1 MDGTSHTVQIDNA
14 SNAKEVTDQ
23 VYSFIGLKDRFGFA
37 LYIAMKDKVK
47 YTHPAYQ
54 HSSLLQAK
62 FGPSFGANVPPVP
75 FISWQL
81 NELNA

>member
-47 YTHPAYQ
+47 YFIQPP
-54 HSSLLQAK
+54 LLAINMMQ
-62 FGPSFGANVPPVP
+62 S
-75 FISWQL
+75 
-81 NELNA
+81 